1 LLFKRRHINFS
12 DDNLEQ
18 IIKAC
23 INGNSEAQK
32 LLINKYIGYAK
43 SICFKYAQ
51 NDMEGEEIVS
61 DGFLKIFNNLHKY
74 DFSKP
79 FLAWIRII
87 FTNTG
92 IDYYRKNQKKEQSI
106 NIEGYDFVEDESAV
120 YEHISGEELLVLIQK
135 LPNSY
140 RMVFVLY
147 VVEGFS
153 HKEIAEKLGI
163 KEGTSKSNLQDARLK
178 LQEMIRHHYPKIY
191 QLHSLKGHLH
201 EK

>member
-1 LLFKRRHINFS
+1 MLFKRRHINFS

-43 SICFKYAQ
+43 SICYKYAQ

-92 IDYYRKNQKKEQSI
+92 IDYYRKNQKKEHSI
-106 NIEGYDFVEDESAV
+106 NIEGYDFVEDESAI

-191 QLHSLKGHLH
+191 QLHSLKGHIH

>member
-18 IIKAC
+18 IISAC
-23 INGNSEAQK
+23 ISGNSEAQR
-32 LLINKYIGYAK
+32 LLINKYLGYAK
-43 SICFKYAQ
+43 SISYKYAQ
-51 NDMEGEEIVS
+51 NDMEGEEIVN

-79 FLAWIRII
+79 FLAWIRVI

-92 IDYYRKNQKKEQSI
+92 IDYYRKNQKKENAI
-106 NIEGYDFVEDESAV
+106 NIEGYDFVEEETAI
-120 YEHISGEELLVLIQK
+120 YEHISGEELLELIQK
-135 LPNSY
+135 LPTSY

-147 VVEGFS
+147 VVEGYS

-163 KEGTSKSNLQDARLK
+163 KEGTSKSNLQDARIK
-178 LQEMIRHHYPKIY
+178 LQEMIKQHFPKIY